1 MRRLLTIVSCLVL
14 VSTLMP
20 LGIAS
25 AYSPTD
31 LNASVSSV
39 PSQVELQTS
48 ADPRYFPE
56 TGFRISNDKF
66 WDYFNKRGGLRTF
79 GYPVSR
85 EFTLLGS
92 QVQFF
97 QRRILQIQPD
107 GSVGQL
113 NLFDQGLMPYTSIN
127 FTTIPAVDQN
137 LVSQA
142 PNPADP
148 NYGTAVLNFVRN
160 NTADVWQTMRVNFYQ
175 TFANSVKLSEAYP
188 NGGGNA
194 GLMSLINFEMWGIP
208 TAGETLDPNNHNFV
222 YKRFQRGVMHYDKT
236 SGQTQG
242 LLLADYFK
250 FIITGSGI
258 PADLD
263 AQARTSPFYKQYN
276 NANANGLNR
285 PELLPNTNMKD
296 AFEKQGPTQSNPT
309 PPPSTPAPNPQPTSG
324 LRYGMQAHMYF
335 QDQPRILSMI
345 TGAGFGWL
353 KQQIRWES
361 VEPQR
366 GQIDWGNLDPIVNN
380 ASAAG
385 VKVLF
390 SVVTC
395 PSWARADQ
403 RHDGPPDNYADLGNF
418 IAAMAARY
426 RGRVHAYEV
435 WNEQN
440 FSREWGGGTINP
452 GGYVELLKAVYPR
465 VKQADPNALVIS
477 GALTPTGVMDPS
489 IAMDDLWYLEQ
500 MYAYQG
506 GVLKTVCDG
515 IGAHMAGYNNAP
527 EDWVDYHTVN
537 TPGFKEHP
545 SFYFRRID
553 QLHDVMARYGDNKQ
567 MWITEYE
574 WASAAPPVPAGYEWT
589 THLSEQQVAD
599 FLVRSMQSIRTQRP
613 WVGAVFVWNL
623 NWRTFSDPHT
633 NECALFGILNGD
645 WSPRIIYA
653 ALRDMPK

>member
-1 MRRLLTIVSCLVL
+1 MRRLIAVMSCLLL

-20 LGIAS
+20 LGVAS
-25 AYSPTD
+25 AYVQAVPEPNVSAGPAQ
-31 LNASVSSV
+31 AS
-39 PSQVELQTS
+39 QQLA
-48 ADPRYFPE
+48 ADARYFAE
-56 TGFRISNDKF
+56 TGFHISNDKF

-85 EFTLLGS
+85 EFTLLGT

-97 QRRILQIQPD
+97 QRRVLQLQPD

-127 FTTIPAVDQN
+127 FTTIPAF
-137 LVSQA
+137 
-142 PNPADP
+142 DP
-148 NYGTAVLNFVRN
+148 NLTSRAPSPGSANYATAVLDFVKN
-160 NTADVWQTMRVNFYQ
+160 NTADIWQNMRVNFYQ
-175 TFANSVKLSEAYP
+175 TFANSVSVNEAFP

-194 GLMSLINFEMWGIP
+194 GLMSLISLEMWGIP
-208 TAGETLDPNNHNFV
+208 TAGEAMDPNNHNFV
-222 YKRFQRGVMHYDKT
+222 YKRFQRGVMHYDKAT
-236 SGQTQG
+236 GLTQG

-250 FIITGSGI
+250 RIITGGDI

-263 AQARTSPFYKQYN
+263 AEARTSPFYKQYN
-276 NANANGLNR
+276 NANPNGLNR
-285 PELLPNTNMKD
+285 PELLPNTNMKN
-296 AFEKQGPTQSNPT
+296 AFEKESPSQSNPT
-309 PPPSTPAPNPQPTSG
+309 QPPPSTPPPQSTSG

-335 QDQPRILSMI
+335 QDQPRILGMI

-366 GQIDWGNLDPIVNN
+366 GAINWGDLDPIVAN

-385 VKVLF
+385 VKLLF
-390 SVVTC
+390 SVVTS
-395 PSWARADQ
+395 PSWARADH
-403 RHDGPPDNYADLGNF
+403 RPDGPPDNYADLGNF

-426 RGRVHAYEV
+426 RGRVQAYEV

-477 GALTPTGVMDPS
+477 GALTPTGVMDPN

-527 EDWVDYHTVN
+527 EDWVDYHTVD
-537 TPGFKEHP
+537 TPGFKSHP

-574 WASAAPPVPAGYEWT
+574 WASAQPPVPAGYEWT
-589 THLSEQQVAD
+589 THLSEAQVAD
-599 FLVRSMQSIRTQRP
+599 FYVRSIQSIRTSRP
-613 WVGAVFVWNL
+613 WVGAIFVWNL
-623 NWRTFSDPHT
+623 NWRTFADPHS
-633 NECALFGILNGD
+633 NECAIFGILNSD
-645 WSPRIIYA
+645 WSPRLIYA
-653 ALRDMPK
+653 GLRDMPK